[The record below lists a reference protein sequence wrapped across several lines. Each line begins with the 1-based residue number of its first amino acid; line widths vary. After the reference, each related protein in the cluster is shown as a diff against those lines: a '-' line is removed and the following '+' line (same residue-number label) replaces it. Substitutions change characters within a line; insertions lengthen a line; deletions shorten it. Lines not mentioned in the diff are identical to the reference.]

1 MATAKPTG
9 KQKLM
14 GYGLLGLICLFAL
27 FIAFVVGPA
36 ISESTGVADEY
47 VSFALAAAFF
57 VIAIVCTLL
66 AKSLNKKKAAEG
78 K

>member
-1 MATAKPTG
+1 MQTAKATS
-9 KQKLM
+9 KQKFM

-27 FIAFVVGPA
+27 FVAFVVGPA
-36 ISESTGVADEY
+36 ISQASGIADEV
-47 VSFALAAAFF
+47 VSFALGGFFF
-57 VIAIVCTLL
+57 VVAIVCTLL